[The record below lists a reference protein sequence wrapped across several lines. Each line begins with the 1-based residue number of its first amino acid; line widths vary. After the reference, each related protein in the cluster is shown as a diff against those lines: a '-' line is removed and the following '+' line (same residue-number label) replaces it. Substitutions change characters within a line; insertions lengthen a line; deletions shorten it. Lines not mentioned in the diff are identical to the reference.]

1 MPNRHINKL
10 EPLAELLASCSPRS
24 LIAKVVGA
32 GREFAACSFHATPGT
47 GRYGPKPGKL
57 VHEYKPFFH
66 GGVAVA
72 LSRLDDP
79 FIFAGD
85 ANEPKAENL
94 KQVTFHWVEGRIG
107 AKKLGALLGLQ
118 PAHRG
123 RDLQREQLEVTGAP
137 AASESYL
144 ALTYTTHNG
153 GARGGRRFDSMWAS
167 QEFVLRNFSSCY
179 ETALAAGTDHALL
192 LADLDLSA

>member
-1 MPNRHINKL
+1 MLTTGELYNDLGGDYFRTPRPRTHHQTTRRPTRSARTPRHPRGAAPGRLNQ
-10 EPLAELLASCSPRS
+10 SPPDPDG
-24 LIAKVVGA
+24 I
-32 GREFAACSFHATPGT
+32 F
-47 GRYGPKPGKL
+47 
-57 VHEYKPFFH
+57 
-66 GGVAVA
+66 
-72 LSRLDDP
+72 LSDDP
-79 FIFAGD
+79 FIFAGN

-94 KQVTFHWVEGRIG
+94 KQVTFHWVEGRTG

-167 QEFVLRNFSSCY
+167 QEFVLRNFSCCY